1 MKNLVLKAITG
12 IATAAVMLGA
22 CSMDSDNLVIPA
34 VMTAVGAVWLA
45 LFFVANKEERA

>member
-12 IATAAVMLGA
+12 IATAAAMLGA

-34 VMTAVGAVWLA
+34 VMVAVGGAWLT
-45 LFFVANKEERA
+45 LFGIANREERA